1 MNEEE
6 GVPQWVM
13 PAIRA
18 LCKTFK
24 KPEAAPHVF
33 AGVSSVLKV
42 HRTNADELEL
52 QHTPS
57 RKRKRPSDAVG
68 ASITNVSID
77 EEHITALIAVIT
89 FYTLSELEESPD
101 KEEYLNRRKLAVE
114 TLTKFEPR
122 RPRDKKYMVADIE
135 LFMREAQNGWL
146 DMDWYRN
153 ILDDRQTNGFM
164 DEEGIRSS
172 EDELA
177 DGVDGAVGM
186 SNATGFRE
194 SDVPV
199 RRGFGTMFSD
209 AVDWLSEDRKAD
221 YIQWKKKVLT
231 EIAEIEK
238 RHDQEN

>member
-1 MNEEE
+1 VNGDEE
-6 GVPQWVM
+6 VPQWVM

-33 AGVSSVLKV
+33 AGVSSVLKG

-57 RKRKRPSDAVG
+57 RKRKRPSGPVG
-68 ASITNVSID
+68 APITNVSIG

-89 FYTLSELEESPD
+89 FYTLSELEQAPD
-101 KEEYLNRRKLAVE
+101 KEGYLSQRKLAME
-114 TLTKFEPR
+114 TLAKFEPR
-122 RPRDKKYMVADIE
+122 RQRDKKYMVADIE
-135 LFMREAQNGWL
+135 LFMQEAQNGWL

-153 ILDDRQTNGFM
+153 ILDDRRANGSM
-164 DEEGIRSS
+164 GEDETQSS

-177 DGVDGAVGM
+177 DGVDRAGM
-186 SNATGFRE
+186 SKATRE
-194 SDVPV
+194 SEVPI

-209 AVDWLSEDRKAD
+209 TVDWLSEDRKSD
-221 YIQWKKKVLT
+221 YIQWRKKILA

-238 RHDQEN
+238 RHG